1 MTTPS
6 GDDEDRR
13 LARAAEAFVVA
24 AAARARA
31 RDAEEPAEAQA
42 KRDSESTGEDQ
53 VGVAR
58 ADLFPVTRDDDAV
71 DRRAARTNAHG
82 PRPARASVPPA
93 SEGVAR
99 RRWAPIGEATP
110 LPGRV
115 LGPGEWAAAVR
126 SEAARWHR
134 FGRPAAFVTLGL
146 SSRDPGEPPRDDPE
160 AAERYA
166 IPLGETLR
174 RRARA
179 SDPVVRL
186 DARCFAVMLLHADAR
201 GAASFATRISAA
213 CEPWVRAVPGDLA
226 MDIAW
231 AVPGRG
237 DRFEDVAAGLLSDAS
252 D

>member
-53 VGVAR
+53 VG
-58 ADLFPVTRDDDAV
+58 
-71 DRRAARTNAHG
+71 
-82 PRPARASVPPA
+82 SVPPA
-93 SEGVAR
+93 CDGVAR

-115 LGPGEWAAAVR
+115 LGHGEWAAAVR

-186 DARCFAVMLLHADAR
+186 DARRFAVMLLHADAR